1 MLDDLKDFIDQELGE
16 CLTAEQLCEK
26 YAEKFCYLKEQMH
39 YCMKNLTKKSEDD
52 G

>member
-1 MLDDLKDFIDQELGE
+1 MTDDLKAWIDQELGE

-26 YAEKFCYLKEQMH
+26 YAEIFCYLKEQMH
-39 YCMKNLTKKSEDD
+39 YCMKILTKRS